1 MNKNDF
7 FFFNAVNEDN
17 DPFPAVIKKEEIVLI
32 IRMEDGKAGIFVN
45 SHCMYSADT
54 YENILIQLFNQ

>member
-7 FFFNAVNEDN
+7 FFFNAINED
-17 DPFPAVIKKEEIVLI
+17 DEPFPAVVKKEEIVLI
-32 IRMEDGKAGIFVN
+32 IRMEDGKAGIFIN
-45 SHCMYSADT
+45 NHCMYSVDT

>member
-7 FFFNAVNEDN
+7 FFFNAINEDG

-45 SHCMYSADT
+45 SHCTYSADT

>member
-7 FFFNAVNEDN
+7 FFFNAINADG
-17 DPFPAVIKKEEIVLI
+17 DPFPAVIKKEEIILI
-32 IRMEDGKAGIFVN
+32 IRMEDGSAGIFVN